1 MFENVVVGKPVV
13 EPKSLLAY
21 DNNDWETNEKEKTLF
36 TDTRFLPKLMKEAG
50 MVSSTSIVRKN
61 KPELVI
67 TLDKLDCLLIKWGKK
82 YLYIVVGN

>member
-1 MFENVVVGKPVV
+1 
-13 EPKSLLAY
+13 
-21 DNNDWETNEKEKTLF
+21 
-36 TDTRFLPKLMKEAG
+36 MKEAG